1 MCTIPRDDTNT
12 IYFFQIHQKWLK
24 IQYFLLQENFTVK
37 NLTILIFKFKNDKN
51 VDTKNQI
58 KKEGRGEQKNE

>member
-1 MCTIPRDDTNT
+1 MIQ
-12 IYFFQIHQKWLK
+12 IQLFFFKIHQKWFK

-51 VDTKNQI
+51 VDTKNQVKK
-58 KKEGRGEQKNE
+58 KKEGENRKMSKIRT